1 MQSLVTVGPLP
12 GTVPG
17 TKPYC
22 RYCSAVFPCAGI
34 DTVTPV
40 GLPPKMR
47 TNMRRILYWPYYN
60 LLLSPTGVLWTFLYY
75 PNENQRKS
83 VCWYQ
88 ECRAYTAGSPIPC
101 TGPIHRPSDLTDDDD
116 FDTYCLY
123 DIKREPKKISS
134 LRTWYQE
141 CTKYQDWTICSI
153 YHVFTYSPRR

>member
-47 TNMRRILYWPYYN
+47 TDMRRILYWPYYN
-60 LLLSPTGVLWTFLYY
+60 MLLGPTGVLHTFLYY
-75 PNENQRKS
+75 PNQNRRKS
-83 VCWYQ
+83 VC
-88 ECRAYTAGSPIPC
+88 
-101 TGPIHRPSDLTDDDD
+101 
-116 FDTYCLY
+116 
-123 DIKREPKKISS
+123 
-134 LRTWYQE
+134 TWYQVPGVYRIPGL
-141 CTKYQDWTICSI
+141 YQVALCHID
-153 YHVFTYSPRR
+153 TYAPRTSPMTMILIGPCQ